1 MWSIIMS
8 KYRKYLAISSKGIIT
23 ELLSGCDEEEEETK
37 QMVTE
42 FLHDHP
48 EVNEVALYKLQK
60 IGIRQSEIKWE
71 ETFKL
76 EAPNDNGEHHYQPWT
91 ADEDT
96 YLVDARK
103 AEIPYANIAIA
114 LGRTERAIEVQ
125 ASRLR
130 CG

>member
-8 KYRKYLAISSKGIIT
+8 KYRKYLAVSSKGIIT
-23 ELLSGCDEEEEETK
+23 ELLSECDEEEETK

-42 FLHDHP
+42 FLHNHP
-48 EVNEVALYKLQK
+48 EVNEVALYELREV
-60 IGIRQSEIKWE
+60 GIRQSEIKWE
-71 ETFKL
+71 GTTKL
-76 EAPNDNGEHHYQPWT
+76 KAPNGNGQHHHQPWT
-91 ADEDT
+91 TDENT
-96 YLVDARK
+96 YLVGTHRAGDS
-103 AEIPYANIAIA
+103 YAQIAHT